1 MGSGGGVV
9 LFQLLAPLLL
19 LALQDVAGQ
28 QLPLGV
34 GHVGEFGADLE
45 AALRA
50 RVAMGDLAAQQQAVG
65 ARHQHHLHLHPGA
78 GGNRCGLCELDAAL
92 GNDHRLGLANFAEQG
107 LGNYCAKQVEA
118 FVLCA
123 QESGEGAVLLAQL
136 AQQVLRLEV
145 GQVQLAE
152 QVEQRRIILQ
162 HIWVK
167 GFGRAE
173 GADLKCDPIFD
184 AVVFAAIFF
193 V

>member
-1 MGSGGGVV
+1 MGSGGRVV
-9 LFQLLAPLLL
+9 LPQLLAPLLL
-19 LALQDVAGQ
+19 LALQDITGQ

-34 GHVGEFGADLE
+34 GHVDEFGADLE

-50 RVAMGDLAAQQQAVG
+50 RVAMGDLAAQQQAMG
-65 ARHQHHLHLHPGA
+65 AWHQHHFHFDPSA
-78 GGNRCGLCELDAAL
+78 GGNLRGLGELDAAF
-92 GNDHRLGLANFAEQG
+92 GNDHRQRLADFTQQG
-107 LGNYCAKQVEA
+107 LRNHRAEQVEA
-118 FVLCA
+118 LVLRP
-123 QESGEGAVLLAQL
+123 QEGGKGAVLVAQL

-152 QVEQRRIILQ
+152 QVEQRGIILQ

-173 GADLKCDPIFD
+173 GAYLKCDPIFD